1 MAHEPFQ
8 RFERVAHDQLD
19 NLSRTAAI
27 VVAVLAVFLAIAMFL
42 SSEAIKEA
50 ITGETKVADTT
61 AVLEANEVKTIIAES
76 NAQILRVVAVGN
88 PLARRANANAK
99 AQALDA
105 RIVNELAPIDRKLAD
120 QIRRDQRERNHAN
133 DRHLMF
139 EVSAIGFQV
148 GIVLAGVS
156 IIARRRWLLAGSA
169 IVGLAGL
176 VVMMT
181 GLII

>member
-8 RFERVAHDQLD
+8 RFEQVAHDRLD
-19 NLSRTAAI
+19 DLSRTAAI
-27 VVAVLAVFLAIAMFL
+27 VVAALAVFLAVAMFL
-42 SSEAIKEA
+42 STEAIKEV
-50 ITGETKVADTT
+50 ITGETKVADTS

-76 NAQILRVVAVGN
+76 NAQILRVVAVGS
-88 PLARRANANAK
+88 PLAREASAK

-120 QIRRDQRERNHAN
+120 QIRLDQRERNHAN
-133 DRHLMF
+133 DRHLVF
-139 EVSAIGFQV
+139 ELSAIGFQV

-156 IIARRRWLLAGSA
+156 IIVRRRWLLAGSA

-176 VVMMT
+176 VVIIT

>member
-19 NLSRTAAI
+19 DLSRTAAL

-50 ITGETKVADTT
+50 ITGETRVADTS
-61 AVLEANEVKTIIAES
+61 AVMEANEVKTIVAES
-76 NAQILRVVAVGN
+76 NAQILRVVAVGS
-88 PLARRANANAK
+88 PLARAASAK
-99 AQALDA
+99 AEALDA
-105 RIVNELAPIDRKLAD
+105 HIVNELKPINRKLAD
-120 QIRRDQRERNHAN
+120 QIRVDQRERDHAN
-133 DRHLMF
+133 DRHLVF
-139 EVSAIGFQV
+139 ELSAIGFQV

-169 IVGLAGL
+169 ILGFAGL
-176 VVMMT
+176 VVMIT
-181 GLII
+181 GLVI

>member
-8 RFERVAHDQLD
+8 RFDRGAHNLPD
-19 NLSRTAAI
+19 NLSRTAGI

-42 SSEAIKEA
+42 SSKAIKEA
-50 ITGETKVADTT
+50 ITGETKVADKS
-61 AVLEANEVKTIIAES
+61 AVMEANEVKSFIAES

-88 PLARRANANAK
+88 PHARRANAK

-120 QIRRDQRERNHAN
+120 QIRLHQRERDHAN
-133 DRHLMF
+133 DRHLVF
-139 EVSAIGFQV
+139 ELSAIGFQV

-156 IIARRRWLLAGSA
+156 IIARRRWLLLGSA

-176 VVMMT
+176 VVMMI
-181 GLII
+181 GLIM

>member
-1 MAHEPFQ
+1 MAHDPFQ
-8 RFERVAHDQLD
+8 RFERVAHDPLD

-27 VVAVLAVFLAIAMFL
+27 VVAALAVFLAIAMFL
-42 SSEAIKEA
+42 SNEAIKET
-50 ITGETKVADTT
+50 ITGETKVADTS

-76 NAQILRVVAVGN
+76 NAQILRVVAVGS
-88 PLARRANANAK
+88 PLAGRATAK

-120 QIRRDQRERNHAN
+120 QIRLDQRDRNHAN
-133 DRHLMF
+133 DRHLIF
-139 EVSAIGFQV
+139 ELSAIGFQV
-148 GIVLAGVS
+148 GIVLAGLS

>member
-8 RFERVAHDQLD
+8 RFEQVAHVPLD
-19 NLSRTAAI
+19 NLARTAAI
-27 VVAVLAVFLAIAMFL
+27 VVAVLAVFLAIALFL
-42 SSEAIKEA
+42 SNEAIKEV
-50 ITGETKVADTT
+50 ITGETKVADTS

-76 NAQILRVVAVGN
+76 NAQILRVVAVGS
-88 PLARRANANAK
+88 PLAREASAK
-99 AQALDA
+99 AEALDA

-120 QIRRDQRERNHAN
+120 QIRLVQRERNHAN
-133 DRHLMF
+133 DRHLVF
-139 EVSAIGFQV
+139 ELSAIGFQV

-176 VVMMT
+176 VVMIT